1 MRLRRI
7 GAVGA
12 IALACAMVAGACGS
26 GGDSSDS
33 NNATGDA
40 STSKK
45 AITIASFNFGESQ
58 ILAHM
63 YGDSLAKAGFTVSY
77 KDKLGNREVVQPAL
91 KSGQVD
97 LVPEYLGTLL
107 TFLNK
112 DAGAGG
118 DASANYDKLKNEV
131 AKENVTALTYSPAAD
146 QNAFAVTKATAD
158 KYNLKK
164 MSDLAPVAAQMNLG
178 GPAECPT
185 RAFCQPGLQKTYGL
199 TFKSFKSLDA
209 GGPLT
214 KSALDSGAIDIGLLF
229 SSDGSIPAKG
239 YVVLEDDKQ
248 LQTADNVVPVIR
260 DDKVNDKA
268 AKAIDKVSAALTSD
282 ILAGLNKQV
291 DVDKADPAEVANTFL
306 KDKNII

>member
-12 IALACAMVAGACGS
+12 ILLAAAMVAGACGS
-26 GGDSSDS
+26 GDDSNS
-33 NNATGDA
+33 NNASGDA
-40 STSKK
+40 ATNKT
-45 AITIASFNFGESQ
+45 ITIASFNFGESE

-63 YGDSLAKAGFTVSY
+63 YGDSLTKAGFTVAY

-97 LVPEYLGTLL
+97 LVPEYLGTLT

-112 DAGAGG
+112 DAGANG
-118 DASANYDKLKNEV
+118 DANATYDKLKTEV
-131 AKENVTALTYSPAAD
+131 KKDNITALQYSPAAD
-146 QNAFAVTKATAD
+146 QNAFAVTKATAE

-164 MSDLAPVAAQMNLG
+164 MSDLAPVASQMTLG

-185 RAFCQPGLQKTYGL
+185 RAFCQPGLSQTYGL
-199 TFKSFKSLDA
+199 TFKGFKSLDA

-239 YVVLEDDKQ
+239 YVVLDDDKH

-260 DDKVNDKA
+260 DDKVSDKGT
-268 AKAIDKVSAALTSD
+268 KAIDKVSAALTSD
-282 ILAGLNKQV
+282 ILAGLNKKV

-306 KDKNII
+306 KDQKII